1 LPFKYSGAAV
11 SAEMDGRP
19 GTGMRGGQL
28 GPLGVAGGGLGGAP
42 MRPPTGLRQSLGTAR
57 MGTAMQGARAGLG
70 PLNTNIQVAERP
82 VTQQGMMG
90 MKVQPQG
97 PGRQVQ
103 DRSYYMAELRK
114 RCDELRAEVSKMNR
128 EEQQYNKDSEQYN
141 QAEKHWNKLIE
152 EVRKLQGDLADL
164 NLILDKSRNNT
175 DPQDIEGD
183 FQRLRRSNVETS
195 HECDQLLMQR
205 KHIEEQT
212 QQTDVKIQKHSQE
225 EMAKLGE
232 LGEDAKKRYGE
243 LQDDQK
249 RLHADEDKLR
259 GEYDRICRAL
269 GNVEEE
275 VKGDRNKQRMQ
286 DLLARRHSLERS
298 IQSVNE
304 ELAKAALSPQEM
316 QAQFLEQA
324 KKDKESAATYERN
337 SAALEQRIKQAEQ
350 EIEKLES
357 GGSSADTEEAKKYHK
372 LQEKEKEMQDF
383 ISSFPETFKKEKQS
397 VVDLE
402 HRIKE
407 LLEHISKD
415 LGRQQQLPDKQGF
428 NDLQSE
434 VAQKAR
440 GLDNALTTADRLKQ
454 EKGVRQAELEKIKNL
469 DTKISQELKS
479 LQERRITM
487 TDELTKFGNI
497 PQLRKD
503 AETNKDKM
511 LARKGRLDK
520 MRKSLKQQ
528 VQLLSSEYEKHKQ
541 ALATNESAGTLEH
554 LEQKLRHYEQNIFTL
569 RNFIDSKEAETDYSG
584 VYEEVSQ
591 QVAEINGMLQSLYSA
606 FN

>member
-1 LPFKYSGAAV
+1 
-11 SAEMDGRP
+11 M
-19 GTGMRGGQL
+19 
-28 GPLGVAGGGLGGAP
+28 
-42 MRPPTGLRQSLGTAR
+42 
-57 MGTAMQGARAGLG
+57 
-70 PLNTNIQVAERP
+70 
-82 VTQQGMMG
+82 
-90 MKVQPQG
+90 
-97 PGRQVQ
+97 
-103 DRSYYMAELRK
+103 
-114 RCDELRAEVSKMNR
+114 
-128 EEQQYNKDSEQYN
+128 
-141 QAEKHWNKLIE
+141 
-152 EVRKLQGDLADL
+152 
-164 NLILDKSRNNT
+164 
-175 DPQDIEGD
+175 
-183 FQRLRRSNVETS
+183 
-195 HECDQLLMQR
+195 
-205 KHIEEQT
+205 
-212 QQTDVKIQKHSQE
+212 
-225 EMAKLGE
+225 
-232 LGEDAKKRYGE
+232 
-243 LQDDQK
+243 
-249 RLHADEDKLR
+249 
-259 GEYDRICRAL
+259 
-269 GNVEEE
+269 
-275 VKGDRNKQRMQ
+275 
-286 DLLARRHSLERS
+286 
-298 IQSVNE
+298 
-304 ELAKAALSPQEM
+304 
-316 QAQFLEQA
+316 
-324 KKDKESAATYERN
+324 
-337 SAALEQRIKQAEQ
+337 
-350 EIEKLES
+350 
-357 GGSSADTEEAKKYHK
+357 
-372 LQEKEKEMQDF
+372 
-383 ISSFPETFKKEKQS
+383 
-397 VVDLE
+397 VDLE

-428 NDLQSE
+428 NDLQNE